1 MPWGY
6 VRGGKLYMNE
16 QSDEFLC
23 EVEDAIEAPGTSY
36 TPPVQSAD
44 TLFHFV
50 DKLEY
55 LLSIIDHF
63 AIVPRYCTEDIDYL
77 RISMNKI
84 AYPMLCF
91 CDINLH
97 KMQEHISFYGGYGI
111 AFSKKWGID
120 KGIQPV
126 QYMNP
131 KSILKDDFKKAFEDS
146 LHDETEDSAQNFLLS
161 QMYYLKAI
169 DGTMERNGVSVHK
182 NFTDECEWR
191 FIPDVKPVKLP
202 QAITEEEI
210 FSKDTWNK
218 ALTVSEVCWLKFSAD
233 DVKYIILNSEEEF
246 DKVVEV
252 IERKGLDARD
262 SKKLFSK
269 ILIWSE
275 IRRPA
280 MKSQA

>member
-1 MPWGY
+1 MEQ
-6 VRGGKLYMNE
+6 KNNELLY
-16 QSDEFLC
+16 
-23 EVEDAIEAPGTSY
+23 EVEKATEETMLSY

-55 LLSIIDHF
+55 LLPVIKQF

-77 RISMNKI
+77 EIGMNKI

-126 QYMNP
+126 QYINP
-131 KSILKDDFKKAFEDS
+131 NSILKDDFRKAFQDS
-146 LHDETEDSAQNFLLS
+146 LDTEVENSAQNFLLS

-169 DGTMERNGVSVHK
+169 DGTMERNGESVQK

-191 FIPDVKPVKLP
+191 FIPNVKSINLP

-210 FSKDTWNK
+210 YSKNTWNR
-218 ALTVSEVCWLKFSAD
+218 ALTVSTVCWLKFCAD
-233 DVKYIILNSEEEF
+233 DVKYIILNSEDEF
-246 DKVVEV
+246 DKVAEV
-252 IERKGLDARD
+252 IKRKNLNTKD
-262 SKKLFSK
+262 SDKLLSK
-269 ILIWSE
+269 VLIWSE
-275 IRRPA
+275 IRRDL
-280 MKSQA
+280 

>member
-1 MPWGY
+1 MEQ
-6 VRGGKLYMNE
+6 KSNE
-16 QSDEFLC
+16 LLC
-23 EVEDAIEAPGTSY
+23 EVEEAIEAPKPSY
-36 TPPVQSAD
+36 TAPVQSAD

-55 LLSIIDHF
+55 LLPIVEQF

-77 RISMNKI
+77 QIGMNKI
-84 AYPMLCF
+84 AYPVVCF

-126 QYMNP
+126 QYINP
-131 KSILKDDFKKAFEDS
+131 NSVLKDDFRIAFRNS
-146 LHDETEDSAQNFLLS
+146 LYAKTEDSAQNFLLS

-169 DGTMERNGVSVHK
+169 DGTMERNGESVQK

-191 FIPDVKPVKLP
+191 FIADVKSIDLP

-210 FSKDTWNK
+210 FSKDVCND
-218 ALTVSEVCWLKFSAD
+218 ALTMSEACWLKFDAD

-246 DKVVEV
+246 DKVAEV
-252 IERKGLDARD
+252 IKGKGLRTRNSDKLL
-262 SKKLFSK
+262 SKV
-269 ILIWSE
+269 LIWSE
-275 IRRPA
+275 IRRDL
-280 MKSQA
+280 

>member
-1 MPWGY
+1 MDQ
-6 VRGGKLYMNE
+6 KSNE
-16 QSDEFLC
+16 LLC
-23 EVEDAIEAPGTSY
+23 EVEEAIEEIKPPY

-55 LLSIIDHF
+55 LLPVIEQF
-63 AIVPRYCTEDIDYL
+63 AIIPRYCTEDIGYL
-77 RISMNKI
+77 QIGMNKI

-126 QYMNP
+126 QYINP
-131 KSILKDDFKKAFEDS
+131 KSILIEDFRIAFQDS
-146 LHDETEDSAQNFLLS
+146 VNAETEDSAQNFLLS

-169 DGTMERNGVSVHK
+169 DGTMEREGESVQK

-191 FIPDVKPVKLP
+191 FIPNVKMIELP

-210 FSKDTWNK
+210 FSKNTWNS
-218 ALTVSEVCWLKFSAD
+218 ALTVSKKCWLKFDAD
-233 DVKYIILNSEEEF
+233 DVKYIILNEEDEF
-246 DKVVEV
+246 DKVSEV
-252 IERKGLDARD
+252 IRGKGLATRECD
-262 SKKLFSK
+262 KLLSK

-275 IRRPA
+275 IRRDL
-280 MKSQA
+280 

>member
-1 MPWGY
+1 
-6 VRGGKLYMNE
+6 MNQE
-16 QSDEFLC
+16 NNKIVCPVDE
-23 EVEDAIEAPGTSY
+23 AIESNQHSY
-36 TPPVQSAD
+36 TPPIQSAD

-55 LLSIIDHF
+55 LLPVIEQF
-63 AIVPRYCTEDIDYL
+63 AIVPRYCIEDIDYL
-77 RISMNKI
+77 QIGMNKI

-126 QYMNP
+126 QYINP
-131 KSILKDDFKKAFEDS
+131 KSILKEDFRKAFQDS
-146 LHDETEDSAQNFLLS
+146 LNAKTEDSAQNFLLS
-161 QMYYLKAI
+161 QMFYLKAI
-169 DGTMERNGVSVHK
+169 DGTMERDGESVQK

-191 FIPDVKPVKLP
+191 FIPDVKSVKLP

-210 FSKDTWNK
+210 FSKNTWNG
-218 ALTVSEVCWLKFSAD
+218 ALTVSGECWLKFDAD
-233 DVKYIILNSEEEF
+233 DVKYIILNSEDEF
-246 DKVVEV
+246 EKVAEV
-252 IERKGLDARD
+252 IKKKRLGA
-262 SKKLFSK
+262 SKCDKLISK

-275 IRRPA
+275 VRRDL
-280 MKSQA
+280 

>member
-1 MPWGY
+1 M
-6 VRGGKLYMNE
+6 E
-16 QSDEFLC
+16 QNTNEFLC
-23 EVEDAIEAPGTSY
+23 KVEDAIEETKSHY

-55 LLSIIDHF
+55 LLSVIEQF
-63 AIVPRYCTEDIDYL
+63 AIVPRYCIEDIDYL
-77 RISMNKI
+77 QIEMNKI

-111 AFSKKWGID
+111 AFSKKWGIN

-126 QYMNP
+126 QYINP
-131 KSILKDDFKKAFEDS
+131 KSILKEDFRVAFQAS
-146 LHDETEDSAQNFLLS
+146 LNAKTEDSAQNFLLS

-169 DGTMERNGVSVHK
+169 DGTMERDGESVQK

-191 FIPDVKPVKLP
+191 FIPDVKREELP

-210 FSKDTWNK
+210 FSKNTWNS
-218 ALTVSEVCWLKFSAD
+218 ALRISQACWLKFDAD
-233 DVKYIILNSEEEF
+233 DVKYIILNREEEF
-246 DKVVEV
+246 ERVAEV
-252 IERKGLDARD
+252 IRSKGLGTKECD
-262 SKKLFSK
+262 KLLSK
-269 ILIWSE
+269 ILIWTE
-275 IRRPA
+275 IRRDL
-280 MKSQA
+280 

>member
-1 MPWGY
+1 
-6 VRGGKLYMNE
+6 MNQE
-16 QSDEFLC
+16 NNELVYQVDEATESNQHF
-23 EVEDAIEAPGTSY
+23 Y
-36 TPPVQSAD
+36 TPPIQSAD

-55 LLSIIDHF
+55 LLQIVEHF
-63 AIVPRYCTEDIDYL
+63 AIIPRYCTENIDYL
-77 RISMNKI
+77 QIEIKNI

-126 QYMNP
+126 QYINP
-131 KSILKDDFKKAFEDS
+131 KSLLQKDFREAFQDS
-146 LHDETEDSAQNFLLS
+146 LESETSNSAQDFLLS

-169 DGTMERNGVSVHK
+169 DGTMERNGESIYK

-191 FIPDVKPVKLP
+191 FIPDVSLEDLP
-202 QAITEEEI
+202 QAITDEKM
-210 FSKDTWNK
+210 FSKNIFNK
-218 ALTVSEVCWLKFSAD
+218 ALTISKACWLKFNDD
-233 DVKYIILNSEEEF
+233 DVRYIILNSEDEF
-246 DKVVEV
+246 EKVVKV
-252 IERKGLDARD
+252 IKKKGLDA
-262 SKKLFSK
+262 KKYDKLISK

-275 IRRPA
+275 LRRDL
-280 MKSQA
+280 

>member
-1 MPWGY
+1 MEQ
-6 VRGGKLYMNE
+6 KSNE
-16 QSDEFLC
+16 LLC
-23 EVEDAIEAPGTSY
+23 EVEEVIEAPKPSY

-55 LLSIIDHF
+55 LLPVIEQF
-63 AIVPRYCTEDIDYL
+63 AIVPRYCIEDINYL
-77 RISMNKI
+77 QIKMNRI

-126 QYMNP
+126 QYINP
-131 KSILKDDFKKAFEDS
+131 KSILQDDFKNAFLDS
-146 LHDETEDSAQNFLLS
+146 LDTVTENSAHDFLLS

-169 DGTMERNGVSVHK
+169 DGTMERNGESVQK

-191 FIPDVKPVKLP
+191 FIPNVKLVNLP

-210 FSKDTWNK
+210 FSKNTWNK
-218 ALTVSEVCWLKFSAD
+218 ALVVSEVCWLKFNAD
-233 DVKYIILNSEEEF
+233 NVKYIILNSEEEF

-252 IERKGLDARD
+252 IKRKGLSERD
-262 SKKLFSK
+262 RDKLLSK

-275 IRRPA
+275 IRRDL
-280 MKSQA
+280 